1 MNRKNRKWED
11 WEIRYLEGN
20 YETGSMTVIEMA
32 AHIGRTYGAV
42 LTEAKKLGL
51 KRKRKIYPQQYR
63 NRVKVKPREVQDASY
78 TNICA
83 SVLDG
88 DSFEKIARDTNRPVE
103 QVKEIYEAGVRKGR
117 LDAIKRYRS
126 DGYVA
131 AKSRHYNI
139 PKGFK
144 WQGCKTDK
152 E

>member
-11 WEIRYLEGN
+11 WEIRYLEDN

-32 AHIGRTYGAV
+32 DRIGRTYGAV

-63 NRVKVKPREVQDASY
+63 SRAKESPPREVQDASY

-88 DSFEKIARDTNRPVE
+88 DSFEKIARETSRPAW
-103 QVKEIYEAGVRKGR
+103 QVKEIYEAGVKKGR
-117 LDAIKRYRS
+117 LDAIKRYRA
-126 DGYVA
+126 DGYAA

-144 WQGCKTDK
+144 AQGHKNG
-152 E
+152 

>member
-1 MNRKNRKWED
+1 MFILLYHILHDCVYFFSIAPDR
-11 WEIRYLEGN
+11 
-20 YETGSMTVIEMA
+20 
-32 AHIGRTYGAV
+32 IGRTYGAV
-42 LTEAKKLGL
+42 LAEAKKLGL

-88 DSFEKIARDTNRPVE
+88 DSFEKIARETNRPVQ

-117 LDAIKRYRS
+117 LAAIKRYRA
-126 DGYVA
+126 DGYAA
-131 AKSRHYNI
+131 AKSRHYDI

-144 WQGCKTDK
+144 WQGCKNG
-152 E
+152 